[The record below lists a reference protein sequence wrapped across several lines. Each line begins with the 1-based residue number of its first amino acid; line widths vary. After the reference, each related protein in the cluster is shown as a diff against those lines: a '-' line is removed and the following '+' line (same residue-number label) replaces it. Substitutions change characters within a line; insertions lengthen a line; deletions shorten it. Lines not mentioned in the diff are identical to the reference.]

1 MTVRKITKT
10 TLSVIILITG
20 LVFFRKYYVELLSKL
35 LKNVFKMEE
44 YAPIIIGKLFP
55 NEFIGS
61 FFPAFFYF
69 CVMVIIITRVLD
81 AIFDNKVAFKI
92 LSPFIFLLILTVIIS
107 IALCIDKLN
116 LLQLWASI
124 YFCLLI
130 CLHSTFKRF
139 ILHSESIE
147 SYANLKLIKGYFVT
161 IKNIIVK
168 AVSTGIG
175 NFNNP
180 VDEVVILLT
189 STVVLLSE
197 IIVIISYIVYLSK
210 YWRLIFLSH
219 LIK

>member
-10 TLSVIILITG
+10 TLSVIILIIG
-20 LVFFRKYYVELLSKL
+20 LVLFRKYYVELLSKL
-35 LKNVFKMEE
+35 LKYVFKIEE

-61 FFPAFFYF
+61 FFPKFFYF

-81 AIFDNKVAFKI
+81 AIFDNKVALKI
-92 LSPFIFLLILTVIIS
+92 LSPFISPLILTIIIS
-107 IALCIDKLN
+107 IALCINKLN
-116 LLQLWASI
+116 LLQLWAI
-124 YFCLLI
+124 FYFCLLI

-147 SYANLKLIKGYFVT
+147 SYANLKLIKGYFIT

-180 VDEVVILLT
+180 VDEVIILLT